1 MEKPDDGD
9 RLLNT
14 DTEKA
19 KLLLLSER
27 EKSPEWQDKNKLL
40 LARRKERQDG

>member
-14 DTEKA
+14 DTENA
-19 KLLLLSER
+19 KVLLLSQR
-27 EKSPEWQDKNKLL
+27 EKSPEWKDKNKQL
-40 LARRKERQDG
+40 LARGKET

>member
-1 MEKPDDGD
+1 MEKPDDGG
-9 RLLNT
+9 RFLNT

-27 EKSPEWQDKNKLL
+27 EKSPEWQDENKLF
-40 LARRKERQDG
+40 LARGKETQDG